1 MPMLSHPPLRS
12 AERLCA
18 VLTLVAALVVS
29 TAMIRVASE
38 FGFTALGE
46 PAVVAMPGR

>member
-1 MPMLSHPPLRS
+1 MPSPLPFRA

-18 VLTLVAALVVS
+18 VLILVAALVVS
-29 TAMIRVASE
+29 TAMIRVASD